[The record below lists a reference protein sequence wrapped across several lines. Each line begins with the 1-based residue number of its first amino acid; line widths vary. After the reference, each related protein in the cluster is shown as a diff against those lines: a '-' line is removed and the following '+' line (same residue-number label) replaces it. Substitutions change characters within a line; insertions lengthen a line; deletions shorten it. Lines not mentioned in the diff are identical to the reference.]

1 MEIARV
7 VLVTNVGQGFGRA
20 VALSYGQAGFD
31 VVCADP
37 DVDLASKTAAE
48 VEEVGG
54 QAIPVQADMTS
65 LLEVRSAFA
74 KVFEIFGVLG
84 GVVHVVSQE
93 SQARFDDLS
102 ESEFAEL
109 LREDVTSTFLLLR
122 TAGRLLPS
130 GWVVI
135 VAPTS
140 TPEYPQMAGVQAAV
154 SALATALAGAP
165 QPAVFPHAA
174 IRASDLIH
182 PDPPTRRPRINVVVP
197 SRPAS
202 DPRSDAALV
211 HTVRYLGSAAAQ
223 GLHGSVVPVRLPPPP
238 KVIETLLPEVQAA
251 LDDTVR
257 QGDLDDDV
265 ASRYEAPLDEGEGEE
280 DALLEAG
287 LDDAALFAADA
298 ALVRLE
304 EAAARAKALA
314 EAAEAADDG
323 DETAPRRPG
332 VARQGGWQR

>member
-1 MEIARV
+1 MESARV

-20 VALSYGQAGFD
+20 VALSYGHAGFD

-37 DVDLASKTAAE
+37 DVELASKTAAE

-54 QAIPVQADMTS
+54 QAIPVQVDMTS

-84 GVVHVVSQE
+84 GVVHVANQS
-93 SQARFDDLS
+93 SNARFDDLS

-122 TAGRLLPS
+122 TATRLLRT

-135 VAPTS
+135 VAPPGA
-140 TPEYPQMAGVQAAV
+140 PEHPQMAGIQGAIEG
-154 SALATALAGAP
+154 LATALAHAP
-165 QPAVFPHAA
+165 EQPPAA
-174 IRASDLIH
+174 LRASDVYY
-182 PDPPTRRPRINVVVP
+182 DPERDGGRPRINVVVP
-197 SRPAS
+197 SREAS

-211 HTVRYLGSAAAQ
+211 HAVRFLGSAAAGGMQ
-223 GLHGSVVPVRLPPPP
+223 GSVVPVRLPPPP
-238 KVIETLLPEVQAA
+238 RVVETLLPEVQAA

-265 ASRYEAPLDEGEGEE
+265 DLPFPIDLAEDGEPRDEL
-280 DALLEAG
+280 AAAG
-287 LDDAALFAADA
+287 LDDGGLQRSEAALR
-298 ALVRLE
+298 RLE
-304 EAAARAKALA
+304 ALA
-314 EAAEAADDG
+314 EEAQARRNARDDTAARLRWEAADG
-323 DETAPRRPG
+323 
-332 VARQGGWQR
+332 GGWQR

>member
-1 MEIARV
+1 MVSARV

-65 LLEVRSAFA
+65 LLGVRSTFA

-93 SQARFDDLS
+93 SQAPFDDLS

-109 LREDVTSTFLLLR
+109 LRENVTSTYLLLR
-122 TAGRLLPS
+122 TAGRFLPS

-140 TPEYPQMAGVQAAV
+140 TRKYPQMAGVQAAV
-154 SALATALAGAP
+154 TALATALTDAP
-165 QPAVFPHAA
+165 RPARFVHAA
-174 IRASDLIH
+174 IRASDGAE
-182 PDPPTRRPRINVVVP
+182 PEPPAERPRINVVIP
-197 SRPAS
+197 SLPAS
-202 DPRSDAALV
+202 DPRSDAVLV
-211 HTVRYLGSAAAQ
+211 HAVRYLGSTAAQ

-238 KVIETLLPEVQAA
+238 KVVETLLPEVQAA

-265 ASRYEAPLDEGEGEE
+265 ADLYEAPFGDGTGE
-280 DALLEAG
+280 DALLAAG
-287 LDDAALFAADA
+287 LDDDALATAAAS
-298 ALVRLE
+298 LVRLE
-304 EAAARAKALA
+304 EAAARAEEEADEDGG
-314 EAAEAADDG
+314 EAAPG
-323 DETAPRRPG
+323 RLGAP
-332 VARQGGWQR
+332 RQGGWQR

>member
-1 MEIARV
+1 MESARV

-20 VALSYGQAGFD
+20 VALSYGHAGFD

-54 QAIPVQADMTS
+54 QAIPVQVDMTS

-84 GVVHVVSQE
+84 GVVHVANQS
-93 SQARFDDLS
+93 SNARFDDLS

-122 TAGRLLPS
+122 TANRLLRS

-135 VAPTS
+135 VAPPGS
-140 TPEYPQMAGVQAAV
+140 PEYPQMAGIQGAIEG
-154 SALATALAGAP
+154 LATALAHAP
-165 QPAVFPHAA
+165 EQPTVAV
-174 IRASDLIH
+174 RASDRSYY
-182 PDPPTRRPRINVVVP
+182 DAARDAGRPRINVVVP
-197 SRPAS
+197 SRAAS
-202 DPRSDAALV
+202 DPRTDAALV
-211 HTVRYLGSAAAQ
+211 HAVRFLGSAAASGMQ
-223 GLHGSVVPVRLPPPP
+223 GSVVPVTLPPPP
-238 KVIETLLPEVQAA
+238 RVVETLLPEVQAA

-265 ASRYEAPLDEGEGEE
+265 DLPFPIDVVEDRETRDELAAAGLD
-280 DALLEAG
+280 EAG
-287 LDDAALFAADA
+287 LQRSEAALR
-298 ALVRLE
+298 RLE
-304 EAAARAKALA
+304 ALA
-314 EAAEAADDG
+314 EEAEARRSARDDTAARLRWEAADG
-323 DETAPRRPG
+323 
-332 VARQGGWQR
+332 GGWQR

>member
-130 GWVVI
+130 GWVVV

-140 TPEYPQMAGVQAAV
+140 APEYPQMAGVQAAV
-154 SALATALAGAP
+154 SALATALASAP
-165 QPAVFPHAA
+165 QPARFRHAA
-174 IRASDLIH
+174 IRASDVTD
-182 PDPPTRRPRINVVVP
+182 PDPPTGRPRINVVIP

-257 QGDLDDDV
+257 QGDLDEDV
-265 ASRYEAPLDEGEGEE
+265 ASLYEARLDEGAGE

-287 LDDAALFAADA
+287 LDDDALAAADA
-298 ALVRLE
+298 ALARLE
-304 EAAARAKALA
+304 EAAAHAKEQELA
-314 EAAEAADDG
+314 EASADG
-323 DETAPRRPG
+323 DETATSRPRSP
-332 VARQGGWQR
+332 RQGGWQR

>member
-1 MEIARV
+1 MESARV

-20 VALSYGQAGFD
+20 VALSYGHAGFD

-54 QAIPVQADMTS
+54 QAIPVQVDMTS

-84 GVVHVVSQE
+84 GVVHVANQS
-93 SQARFDDLS
+93 SSARFDDLS

-122 TAGRLLPS
+122 TANRLLRS

-135 VAPTS
+135 VTPPG
-140 TPEYPQMAGVQAAV
+140 TPEHPQMAGIQGAINGLAM
-154 SALATALAGAP
+154 ALAHAP
-165 QPAVFPHAA
+165 ERVKVAV
-174 IRASDLIH
+174 RASDAYGF
-182 PDPPTRRPRINVVVP
+182 DTEPPSIRPRINIVVP
-197 SRPAS
+197 SRAAS

-211 HTVRYLGSAAAQ
+211 HAVRFLGSAAATGMQ
-223 GLHGSVVPVRLPPPP
+223 GALLPVELPPPP
-238 KVIETLLPEVQAA
+238 KVVETLLPEVQAA

-265 ASRYEAPLDEGEGEE
+265 GLPYAMDEDEVRDEL
-280 DALLEAG
+280 AAAG
-287 LDDAALFAADA
+287 LDDRALERADA
-298 ALVRLE
+298 ALERLE
-304 EAAARAKALA
+304 EAAEQADARTTDA
-314 EAAEAADDG
+314 E
-323 DETAPRRPG
+323 ETAAKQRWE
-332 VARQGGWQR
+332 ASDMGGWQR

>member
-1 MEIARV
+1 MESARV

-20 VALSYGQAGFD
+20 VALSYGHAGFD

-54 QAIPVQADMTS
+54 QAIPVQVDMTS
-65 LLEVRSAFA
+65 LLDVRSAFA

-84 GVVHVVSQE
+84 GVVHVANQS
-93 SQARFDDLS
+93 SNARFDDLS

-122 TAGRLLPS
+122 TANRLLRS

-135 VAPTS
+135 VAPPGS
-140 TPEYPQMAGVQAAV
+140 PEYPQMAGIQGAIEG
-154 SALATALAGAP
+154 LATALAKAP
-165 QPAVFPHAA
+165 EQPTAAV
-174 IRASDLIH
+174 RASDVH
-182 PDPPTRRPRINVVVP
+182 YDVERDEGRPRINVVVP
-197 SRPAS
+197 SRAAS

-211 HTVRYLGSAAAQ
+211 HAVRFLGSAAASGMQ
-223 GLHGSVVPVRLPPPP
+223 GSVVPVQLPPPP
-238 KVIETLLPEVQAA
+238 KVVETLLPEVQAA

-265 ASRYEAPLDEGEGEE
+265 DLPFAIDAFQDRETRDEL
-280 DALLEAG
+280 AAAG
-287 LDDAALFAADA
+287 LDDAGLLRSEA
-298 ALVRLE
+298 ALRRLE
-304 EAAARAKALA
+304 KLAEEAEARRSARDDTAARLRW
-314 EAAEAADDG
+314 EAADG
-323 DETAPRRPG
+323 
-332 VARQGGWQR
+332 GGWQR

>member
-1 MEIARV
+1 MESARV

-65 LLEVRSAFA
+65 LLEVRSTFA

-109 LREDVTSTFLLLR
+109 LRENVTSTFLLLR

-140 TPEYPQMAGVQAAV
+140 SPEYPQMAGVQAAV
-154 SALATALAGAP
+154 SALATALADAP
-165 QPAVFPHAA
+165 RPQHFVHAPL
-174 IRASDLIH
+174 RASDLIEAEA
-182 PDPPTRRPRINVVVP
+182 PAARPRINVVIP

-211 HTVRYLGSAAAQ
+211 HAVRYLGSAAAQ
-223 GLHGSVVPVRLPPPP
+223 GLHGGVVPVRLPPPP

-251 LDDTVR
+251 LDDTIR

-265 ASRYEAPLDEGEGEE
+265 ASLYEAPRDEGEAE
-280 DALLEAG
+280 DELLQAG
-287 LDDAALFAADA
+287 LDDGALVAADA

-304 EAAARAKALA
+304 EAAARAEERAQ
-314 EAAEAADDG
+314 DDG
-323 DETAPRRPG
+323 GEEAPRWPG
-332 VARQGGWQR
+332 VPHQGGWQR

>member
-1 MEIARV
+1 METMESARV

-74 KVFEIFGVLG
+74 KVFEIFGLLG

-93 SQARFDDLS
+93 SHARFDDLS

-109 LREDVTSTFLLLR
+109 LREDVTSTYLLLR
-122 TAGRLLPS
+122 TAVRLVRP
-130 GWVVI
+130 GWVVV
-135 VAPTS
+135 VAPPGS
-140 TPEYPQMAGVQAAV
+140 NEHPQMAAVQGAVKGLVKALAHKPRHEAV
-154 SALATALAGAP
+154 SAVEFDEMLSEP
-165 QPAVFPHAA
+165 E
-174 IRASDLIH
+174 RS
-182 PDPPTRRPRINVVVP
+182 PPRVNVVVP
-197 SRPAS
+197 SRTAS

-211 HTVRYLGSAAAQ
+211 HAVRYLGSAAAK
-223 GLHGSVVPVRLPPPP
+223 GLRGSVLPVHLPPPP

-251 LDDTVR
+251 LDDSVR
-257 QGDLDDDV
+257 QGDLDDDGLGDFEPTAE
-265 ASRYEAPLDEGEGEE
+265 ASLLD
-280 DALLEAG
+280 DVLQEAG
-287 LDDAALFAADA
+287 LDDEALRRAE
-298 ALVRLE
+298 LGLERLE
-304 EAAARAKALA
+304 EAALD
-314 EAAEAADDG
+314 EEDESAD
-323 DETAPRRPG
+323 G
-332 VARQGGWQR
+332 VERVWNPATRLGGWQR

>member
-1 MEIARV
+1 MESARV

-65 LLEVRSAFA
+65 LLEVRSTFA

-84 GVVHVVSQE
+84 GVVHVVNQE

-109 LREDVTSTFLLLR
+109 LRENVTSTFLLLR

-140 TPEYPQMAGVQAAV
+140 APEYPQMAGVQAAV
-154 SALATALAGAP
+154 TALATALTDAP
-165 QPAVFPHAA
+165 RPTRFVHAA
-174 IRASDLIH
+174 IRASDGFG
-182 PDPPTRRPRINVVVP
+182 PEPPAGRPRINVVIP

-211 HTVRYLGSAAAQ
+211 HAVRYLGSAAAQ
-223 GLHGSVVPVRLPPPP
+223 GLHGSVVPVLLPPPP

-265 ASRYEAPLDEGEGEE
+265 ANLYEAPFGDGKAE

-287 LDDAALFAADA
+287 LDDDALAAADA
-298 ALVRLE
+298 TLVRLE
-304 EAAARAKALA
+304 EAAARAEEPA
-314 EAAEAADDG
+314 EASEDDDG
-323 DETAPRRPG
+323 EVAPRRPG
-332 VARQGGWQR
+332 APRQGGWQR